1 MKDIF
6 YELAREAVNGAVV
19 IDGEVWPIA
28 FNTIIGND
36 RYTNDS
42 NLATLII
49 DNQNEF
55 FSLLEKYIYLTIES
69 GRKTGFFIEDKERN
83 RFKQIMAY
91 LFVNATV
98 EDFNNPCE
106 LLRKNIAFIEDK
118 TLGYLKDGLEIPLD
132 EYFTNSSLIVKEED
146 QSIYMETPKK
156 IVLTMKNNEGK
167 RCLIAEIS
175 YGIREINGEKE
186 CIIYS
191 IMSPGIHGKKQIDE
205 DYAKKINRS
214 LFKLNAG
221 VLDNESQE
229 YRDYKDGLSDY
240 YPENISD
247 VSPSQVLAMT
257 TFLSILQREGIHNI
271 TVESYLPVRYMS
283 RAIAADKTE
292 DQEVRKE
299 REERNDAIQRNA
311 TDKFIRLFRRI
322 MYHMEDLK
330 LFALLDQVPSLGMML
345 KLGDKEKEIN
355 NPILQEINNQILVT
369 EMKMSR

>member
-156 IVLTMKNNEGK
+156 IVLTILG
-167 RCLIAEIS
+167 
-175 YGIREINGEKE
+175 
-186 CIIYS
+186 
-191 IMSPGIHGKKQIDE
+191 
-205 DYAKKINRS
+205 
-214 LFKLNAG
+214 
-221 VLDNESQE
+221 
-229 YRDYKDGLSDY
+229 YRIWKG
-240 YPENISD
+240 
-247 VSPSQVLAMT
+247 
-257 TFLSILQREGIHNI
+257 F
-271 TVESYLPVRYMS
+271 
-283 RAIAADKTE
+283 
-292 DQEVRKE
+292 
-299 REERNDAIQRNA
+299 
-311 TDKFIRLFRRI
+311 
-322 MYHMEDLK
+322 
-330 LFALLDQVPSLGMML
+330 
-345 KLGDKEKEIN
+345 
-355 NPILQEINNQILVT
+355 
-369 EMKMSR
+369 